1 MPWVS
6 PSPQFAPTADKAD
19 NLRVID
25 ELSGVAAARGAA
37 VVLFPEY
44 ASYFVD
50 PFDATLAANAED
62 LDGAFVAGLTEIAA
76 HRGVVVVAG
85 ARRTRR
91 GRPRAKHGGCRG
103 RCGSAGRLAQASP
116 LRRIRTARVR
126 LGRTGTGQRSRD
138 LRRGRSDDG
147 AHDLLR
153 PALSGGGARARRR
166 GRPRDPGGCGMGQG
180 TAEGAALADASAR
193 ARH

>member
-1 MPWVS
+1 MRTDAVGVAVA
-6 PSPQFAPTADKAD
+6 QFAPTADKAD

-85 ARRTRR
+85 LVERG
-91 GRPRAKHGGCRG
+91 GRPRANTVVAVDAAGV
-103 RCGSAGRLAQASP
+103 GRLAQASP
-116 LRRIRTARVR
+116 LRRIR
-126 LGRTGTGQRSRD
+126 QRESDWVEPAPVSAPETFDVGGLTMALMTCYD
-138 LRRGRSDDG
+138 LRFPEVG
-147 AHDLLR
+147 ACS
-153 PALSGGGARARRR
+153 PTRA
-166 GRPRDPGGCGMGQG
+166 PRDPGGCGWVRA
-180 TAEGAALADASAR
+180 AEGAALADASAR